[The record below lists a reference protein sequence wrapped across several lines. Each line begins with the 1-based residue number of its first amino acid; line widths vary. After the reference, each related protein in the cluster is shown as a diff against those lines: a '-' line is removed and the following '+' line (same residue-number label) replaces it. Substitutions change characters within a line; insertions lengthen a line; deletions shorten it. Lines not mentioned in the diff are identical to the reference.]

1 MKSSSSASRLGW
13 STWLLIA
20 ICLCALSLPAAAQ
33 VQARLDR
40 NPIDMGETVTLSLE
54 MAQMATPDLSP
65 LQADFDVL
73 GRASSQSMQ
82 MGSGGNRVTSVYEV
96 TLAPKRA
103 GTLQIPSLQMGNQRS
118 PALALTVRPA
128 PPMGSRDG
136 DADIFLET
144 NVDASSPYVQQSVGV
159 VLRLYYAIPLLSGEL
174 QLDPPANALMQ
185 KVGEDVQSSRQ
196 INGRSYTVVERRF
209 LLVPERSG
217 EMTLPGP
224 RFRGRAAV
232 GWFDNMMG
240 NRREVSTMGPPRTLQ
255 VRAQPAGAAQP
266 WLPLRDLRLRYV
278 GAPDR
283 ARTGEAAMVTIE
295 GVADG
300 ATRAQLPDLPAP
312 NVAGAQVFPEPMQY
326 DETFVDGRPQVK
338 WTQRYAVVPE
348 HTGDLVIGGASITWW
363 DVAAAAAKTE
373 RLGDL
378 RLQVSQG
385 SAVPGAAGAATPTT
399 SRARPG
405 AAGNVTFD
413 TVSPNWPRS
422 PWVWLTVGFAALW
435 LITLL
440 WALRRRPA
448 PAVAQALAEGPVAGT
463 AGPTATLT
471 DLRRALDSG
480 SLDEVADAV
489 RQLHAPPLRDLDT
502 VIAQLARADQR
513 TALEAL
519 RRARWADGDGP
530 SARAALRKAFADGPQ
545 WRPAAVVEQAPLPPL
560 YPSA

>member
-1 MKSSSSASRLGW
+1 MKPSPLPRRRSVAARMLWALGLC
-13 STWLLIA
+13 LLG
-20 ICLCALSLPAAAQ
+20 LPALAQ
-33 VQARLDR
+33 VQARVDR
-40 NPIDMGETVTLSLE
+40 NPIDMGESVTLSLE
-54 MAQMATPDLSP
+54 MAQMATPDLAP
-65 LQADFDVL
+65 LAADFDVL
-73 GRASSQSMQ
+73 GRASNQSVQ
-82 MGSGGNRVTSVYEV
+82 LGGGQSRVTSVYEV

-103 GTLQIPSLQMGNQRS
+103 GNLQIPSLQVGNQRS
-118 PALALTVRPA
+118 PALTLTVRPA

-144 NVDASSPYVQQSVGV
+144 SIDASAPYVQQSVGV
-159 VLRLYYAIPLLSGEL
+159 VLRLYYAVPLLSGEL
-174 QLDPPANALMQ
+174 QLDPPANALLQ
-185 KVGEDVQSSRQ
+185 KVGEDVQGSRQ

-217 EMTLPGP
+217 ELTLAGP

-232 GWFDNMMG
+232 GWLDNMLG
-240 NRREVSTMGPPRTLQ
+240 NRREVSAVGPSRTLQ

-283 ARTGEAAMVTIE
+283 ARTGEAAMITIE

-312 NVAGAQVFPEPMQY
+312 TVEGAQVFPEPLQY

-348 HTGDLVIGGASITWW
+348 RSGELRVGGASISWW
-363 DVAAAAAKTE
+363 DVTTGAAKTE

-378 RLQVSQG
+378 RLQVTPGTTIATPASQLPTPAVAPTAG
-385 SAVPGAAGAATPTT
+385 NAVPVAN
-399 SRARPG
+399 SLL
-405 AAGNVTFD
+405 
-413 TVSPNWPRS
+413 SLPRS

-435 LITLL
+435 LLTLL
-440 WALRRRPA
+440 WALRRRMPHA
-448 PAVAQALAEGPVAGT
+448 ATVTAA
-463 AGPTATLT
+463 AGPGPAAAATATLA

-480 SLDEVADAV
+480 SLDDVADAV
-489 RQLHAPPLRDLDT
+489 RQLHAPPLRDLDE

-513 TALEAL
+513 AALEAL

-530 SARAALRKAFADGPQ
+530 AARAALRTAFADGPQ
-545 WRPAAVVEQAPLPPL
+545 WRPRPAPQAAPLPPL
-560 YPSA
+560 YPPA

>member
-1 MKSSSSASRLGW
+1 MKPTSSTRRLGGL
-13 STWLLIA
+13 SLLLFAVWL
-20 ICLCALSLPAAAQ
+20 CMLSLPALAQ
-33 VQARLDR
+33 VQARVDR

-65 LQADFDVL
+65 LQADFEVL

-103 GTLQIPSLQMGNQRS
+103 GNLQIPPLQMGNQRS
-118 PALALTVRPA
+118 PAIALTVRPA

-136 DADIFLET
+136 NADVFLET
-144 NVDASSPYVQQSVGV
+144 TVDASAPYVQQSVGV

-185 KVGEDVQSSRQ
+185 KVGDDVQSSRQ

-278 GAPDR
+278 GAPDS

-295 GVADG
+295 GIADG

-312 NVAGAQVFPEPMQY
+312 TVDGAQVFPEPMQY

-338 WTQRYAVVPE
+338 WTQRYAVVPDR
-348 HTGDLVIGGASITWW
+348 TGELVIGGASVSWW
-363 DVAAAAAKTE
+363 DVAAGTAKTE

-378 RLQVSQG
+378 RLRVGQG
-385 SAVPGAAGAATPTT
+385 TALPGAVGAATPTT
-399 SRARPG
+399 SRARLGTP
-405 AAGNVTFD
+405 GNVAFD
-413 TVSPNWPRS
+413 TASATWPRS

-440 WALRRRPA
+440 WALRRRPS
-448 PAVAQALAEGPVAGT
+448 PT
-463 AGPTATLT
+463 AAHPLSDDSSVGAAAATATLA

-480 SLDEVADAV
+480 SLDDVAEAV
-489 RQLHAPPLRDLDT
+489 RQLHAPPLRDLDA
-502 VIAQLARADQR
+502 VIALLARADQR
-513 TALEAL
+513 AALEAL

-545 WRPAAVVEQAPLPPL
+545 WQPGPPVEQAPLPPL